1 MFQPHAIIFTPCF
14 FTGALLHHQVIVFNF
29 EFATA
34 RTPGSTSASAFGD
47 LTDVSKVALRTAV
60 KTMLKAHSNVGFADI
75 DDVTLEATDADAEW
89 GVKAGVSVST
99 KTVTES
105 TINE

>member
-1 MFQPHAIIFTPCF
+1 MHRTCGEPDEIELTRHGGGIERL
-14 FTGALLHHQVIVFNF
+14 ALQ
-29 EFATA
+29 
-34 RTPGSTSASAFGD
+34 
-47 LTDVSKVALRTAV
+47 AV

-75 DDVTLEATDADAEW
+75 DDVTLEATEADAEW

-105 TINE
+105 TINEQRMWVWVS